1 MAIALIRS
9 TENGDLYSVEYAA
22 GTSTV
27 DLTPAVAGR
36 NVQIRSGTLLV
47 SAAATVQLLEETTA
61 TAISGKMEL
70 PSAAQWS
77 IESDRAYATTTVGKK
92 IQISRSAS
100 VAISG
105 EILVSQ

>member
-1 MAIALIRS
+1 MTIALIRS
-9 TENGDLYSVEYAA
+9 TDNGDLYSVNYAA

-47 SAAATVQLLEETTA
+47 SAAATVQLLEETSG
-61 TAISGKMEL
+61 TAISGPFAL
-70 PSAAQWS
+70 PSAAEWA
-77 IESDRAYATTTVGKK
+77 IEFDRAYSTSTAGKK

-100 VAISG
+100 VAITG
-105 EILVSQ
+105 EILVSS

>member
-61 TAISGKMEL
+61 TAIKWGS
-70 PSAAQWS
+70 
-77 IESDRAYATTTVGKK
+77 RASPAFLGIDKPDQFLGTPPFYGFVEGT
-92 IQISRSAS
+92 
-100 VAISG
+100 
-105 EILVSQ
+105 

>member
-9 TENGDLYSVEYAA
+9 TENGDLFSVEYAA
-22 GTSTV
+22 GLSTV
-27 DLTPAVAGR
+27 DLTISVAGR
-36 NVQIRSGTLLV
+36 NLQIRSGTLLI
-47 SAAATVQLLEETTA
+47 SGAAAVQLLEETTA
-61 TAISGKMEL
+61 TPISGKMEL